1 MDAFLGI
8 SAWFHW
14 SKLIQVY
21 PCIPSHA
28 PLIPLITQPLGVNL
42 HEPWAA
48 SCAPRGGCPVLDHSK
63 DAKDPMRRWNAEEH
77 RPCYTNV
84 NSTNKRIKMK
94 SEKKTGCCGWPD
106 QKHPTTRYVHL
117 NQGNGAV
124 AHCVG
129 GGCGGAQDKNIKLH
143 WCLCG
148 VSPCYGVTQNTSL
161 LMTKVC
167 FKTWKQTSIVCS
179 IRFRSYMFQPMI
191 RLQGHLAKCSFKRNP
206 LATQS
211 CTNLIIYSLTELPAH
226 PVNTC
231 SKSKSAKCLS
241 WFVRDGFV

>member
-1 MDAFLGI
+1 MVYAVLDTENSGIYFQAVGLPLPYSQKFGLQERYLQLCVISGMDAFLGI
-8 SAWFHW
+8 SAWVP
-14 SKLIQVY
+14 LIQVDPSLSMHPK
-21 PCIPSHA
+21 PCSFDSIDFPASWR
-28 PLIPLITQPLGVNL
+28 
-42 HEPWAA
+42 ESSWAL
-48 SCAPRGGCPVLDHSK
+48 SCILCSSGWVPVLDHPK
-63 DAKDPMRRWNAEEH
+63 DEKDPMRRWNAEEH

-94 SEKKTGCCGWPD
+94 SDNKKTGCCGWPD

-129 GGCGGAQDKNIKLH
+129 GGCGGAQDKNIKQH

-179 IRFRSYMFQPMI
+179 IRHVSA
-191 RLQGHLAKCSFKRNP
+191 HDSLAR
-206 LATQS
+206 AS
-211 CTNLIIYSLTELPAH
+211 CQM
-226 PVNTC
+226 
-231 SKSKSAKCLS
+231 
-241 WFVRDGFV
+241 